1 LSKESVKD
9 TSRKIRTGTVVSSSM
24 DKTAVV
30 MVGRLKKHNLY
41 QKYIKRSKK
50 FKIHDEKNECSVG
63 DTVQFVETRPI
74 SKSKCF
80 RLVEVIEKAK

>member
-1 LSKESVKD
+1 MPKESEKK
-9 TSRKIRTGTVVSSSM
+9 TSRKIRTGTVVSNGM

-30 MVGRLKKHNLY
+30 MVENLKKHSLY

-50 FKIHDEKNECSVG
+50 FKIHDEKNECNVG

-74 SKSKCF
+74 SKDKCF
-80 RLVEVIEKAK
+80 RLVEIVEKAK